1 VSHLL
6 GLGVAIEVADEASPI
21 FGGPLTEVVD
31 EGLYKIPAGSPQG
44 LGTAEVS
51 RITFDQSRVK
61 LMLAD

>member
-1 VSHLL
+1 M
-6 GLGVAIEVADEASPI
+6 ADEASPI

-44 LGTAEVS
+44 LGTTEVS
-51 RITFDQSRVK
+51 GIAFDQSRVK